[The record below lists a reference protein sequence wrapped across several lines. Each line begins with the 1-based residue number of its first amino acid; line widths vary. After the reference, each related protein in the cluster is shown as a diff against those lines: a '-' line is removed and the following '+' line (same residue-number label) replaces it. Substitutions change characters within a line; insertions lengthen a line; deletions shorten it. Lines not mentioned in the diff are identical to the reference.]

1 MSVVNLQEAYVTALL
16 VDRAALASAQ
26 LAGDVLGGYEILLD
40 AYRTDVRPL
49 CAKVRAD
56 LGAAEDPVGTLRNSG
71 YLTRIAQ
78 ARGALHSIG

>member
-40 AYRTDVRPL
+40 A
-49 CAKVRAD
+49 
-56 LGAAEDPVGTLRNSG
+56 
-71 YLTRIAQ
+71 
-78 ARGALHSIG
+78 